1 MKFNRSL
8 FATLFSAL
16 ALTIA
21 APVQAQPA
29 VTRIVVPFTPGGNTD
44 LVARMI
50 AERLAPKI
58 NGTVIVENKTGAGAM
73 IGTDFVAKA
82 APDGH
87 TLLLTTVAHAVTPS
101 LRKSLPYDSVADFT
115 PLYIAN
121 LAPQLMLVSNKVP
134 ANSLREFIDLMRANP
149 GKYRFGSSG
158 TGSALHIA
166 AELLR
171 QQAKVDIEHVPY
183 KGTGQSIN
191 DVMAGHIDFIIDP
204 ISTAAEFAKSGK
216 VKALGITSAKRST
229 LVPDVPTFKES
240 GLPDYEAYTWAAIL
254 GPKGMKPEVAQK
266 LNQAIAEVMSEP
278 ATRKR
283 FVDLGLEPIEK
294 MTLAQAAAFLRVETQ
309 KWASVIRA
317 AHIQPE

>member
-1 MKFNRSL
+1 MKFTLSL
-8 FATLFSAL
+8 LAICASA
-16 ALTIA
+16 IA
-21 APVQAQPA
+21 AFAAPAQAEQL
-29 VTRIVVPFTPGGNTD
+29 VTKIVVPFAPGGNTD

-50 AERLAPKI
+50 AEKLGPKLG
-58 NGTVIVENKTGAGAM
+58 GTVIVENKTGAGAM

-134 ANSLREFIDLMRANP
+134 ANTLREFIDLMRANP
-149 GKYRFGSSG
+149 GKYQFGSSG

-171 QQAKVDIEHVPY
+171 QQAKVDLVHVPY
-183 KGTGQSIN
+183 KGTGLSIN

-216 VKALGITSAKRST
+216 VKALAITSAKRSP
-229 LVPDVPTFKES
+229 LLPDVPTFKES
-240 GLPDYEAYTWAAIL
+240 GLPEYEAYTWAAIL
-254 GPKGMKPEVAQK
+254 GPKGMKPELAQK

-294 MTLAQAAAFLRVETQ
+294 MTLAQAAAFLRAETQ
-309 KWASVIRA
+309 KWAGVIRA
-317 AHIQPE
+317 ANISLE